1 MAVLPDVLAED
12 LDVVFCGTAPG
23 RYSAEVGA
31 YYARPGNR
39 FWPTL
44 HQVGLTSTRLAPQ
57 QYRQV
62 LQCRLGLTDL
72 AKHTSGQDAMLGK
85 KDFQPRAL
93 TKLARRYRPR
103 IIAFTSKRAAMEY
116 FGHAVD
122 YGLQASTLDATSFFV
137 LTSPSGLATR
147 YWQDARHWK
156 DLARLVKSRKENRMR
171 SVAAGR

>member
-44 HQVGLTSTRLAPQ
+44 HQVGFTSTRLEPQ
-57 QYRQV
+57 QFRQV
-62 LQCRLGLTDL
+62 LGCKLGLTDL
-72 AKHTSGQDAMLGK
+72 AKHTSGQDASLSK
-85 KDFQPRAL
+85 KDFEPRAL
-93 TKLARRYRPR
+93 HRIARRYRPKF
-103 IIAFTSKRAAMEY
+103 IAFTSKRAAMEY
-116 FGHAVD
+116 FGRDVE
-122 YGLQASTLDATSFFV
+122 YGLQTPTFEVTSFFV

-147 YWQDARHWK
+147 YWQNAKHWK
-156 DLARLVKSRKENRMR
+156 ELARLVKSAKEK
-171 SVAAGR
+171 

>member
-23 RYSAEVGA
+23 SYSAQVGA

-44 HQVGLTSTRLAPQ
+44 HQVGLTSTRLAPH

-72 AKHTSGQDAMLGK
+72 AKNTSGQDANLSK
-85 KDFQPRAL
+85 QDFEPKAL
-93 TKLARRYRPR
+93 HRIARKFRPR

-116 FGHAVD
+116 FGHDVD
-122 YGLQASTLDATSFFV
+122 YGLQPSTFEATSFFV

-147 YWQDARHWK
+147 YWQNAKHWQE
-156 DLARLVKSRKENRMR
+156 LASLVR
-171 SVAAGR
+171 SHREH